1 MKMPAGKPKEWR
13 WVANDEADLTDSEHS
28 TDWRQGSGWDS
39 QHGWW
44 MDDGRNGWQDD
55 SGHTAW
61 QGQSQT
67 TSAWGHSDWQSSSK
81 DVSMQWANV
90 CGSATESATTVQ
102 QEWPWPAHDSQQWNQ
117 QTWTETPTPAAWV
130 EATVPPPP
138 GNWNPNK
145 ISMEEAI
152 EWAAEETAKHEKAMQ
167 DGEEM
172 AEKEIRLNAAKAK
185 AKPSC

>member
-1 MKMPAGKPKEWR
+1 MMVAMAGR
-13 WVANDEADLTDSEHS
+13 MIVATL
-28 TDWRQGSGWDS
+28 RGKGRVKLL
-39 QHGWW
+39 QHGAILTGNHHPK
-44 MDDGRNGWQDD
+44 MFPCNGP
-55 SGHTAW
+55 T
-61 QGQSQT
+61 
-67 TSAWGHSDWQSSSK
+67 
-81 DVSMQWANV
+81 DVR
-90 CGSATESATTVQ
+90 SATESATTVQ